1 MLDYKP
7 NRSARKGIIIFIVVI
22 LACFI
27 LVAGLSLLVNKKD
40 YIGSSK
46 IAIIRVEGIITDA
59 KEILKQFDEYEQN
72 QTVKAILLRVDSPG
86 GGVAPSQEIYDR
98 VVSIHKKGRQKIVV
112 SMGSVA
118 ASGGYY
124 ISCAADKVI
133 ANPGSLTGSIGVIME
148 FANVQ
153 ELFKKIGLDTV
164 VIKTGEYKDIGNPAR
179 SMTPAEK
186 QLLQDVIDDVY
197 RQFIEAISQGRKISP
212 EKVRQIADGRIFS
225 GRQAKGLGLVDE
237 LGGLEK
243 AIEIAADMVG
253 IEERPVQILEK
264 EEKFSWKELLNSLSR
279 DIIPQMRFPVRLDYR
294 L

>member
-1 MLDYKP
+1 MDYKP

-46 IAIIRVEGIITDA
+46 IAIIRVEGVITDA
-59 KEILKQFDEYEQN
+59 KEILGQFDEYEQN
-72 QTVKAILLRVDSPG
+72 RTVKAIVLRVDSPG

-98 VVSIHKKGRQKIVV
+98 VIGIHKQGDQKIIV

-124 ISCAADKVI
+124 ISCAADRII

-164 VIKTGEYKDIGNPAR
+164 VIKTGEYKDIGNPTR
-179 SMTPAEK
+179 PMTPAEK

-197 RQFIEAISQGRKISP
+197 RQFVEAISQGRKISP

-225 GRQAKGLGLVDE
+225 GKQAKALGLVDD
-237 LGGLEK
+237 LGGLER

-253 IEERPVQILEK
+253 IEERPIPILEK
-264 EEKFSWKELLNSLSR
+264 KEKFSWKELLTSLSQNL
-279 DIIPQMRFPVRLDYR
+279 IPQMKSSVRLDYR